1 MLREEPMQYNFK
13 IEINS
18 KTNKSE
24 ELKIFRGQMIGRV
37 KLSERPFLLSF
48 EWTVENLNDSFYE
61 KSNILLLT
69 PSDKKKAF
77 LRNGSV

>member
-1 MLREEPMQYNFK
+1 
-13 IEINS
+13 
-18 KTNKSE
+18 
-24 ELKIFRGQMIGRV
+24 MIGRV

-77 LRNGSV
+77 LRNG